1 MIFKESTT
9 NIITLPSRRGKG
21 EVFTKLGRIPGA
33 QMIYV
38 SALACTR
45 HRNVDFINLQRQGR
59 LSFLMFDEVDM
70 VTGDYIDKTKQAA
83 AEIAAERSPSGIV
96 LLTGCQSAL
105 LSTDYKLLTDEI
117 EGEIGVPVR
126 VHDGCRLCGFDEEEG
141 GSSSIDRILYDFIR
155 PAQRGAEVSVNLIG
169 TAELDESNELLTVL
183 KNAGVQTIRSLARC
197 KTQADYQAMGGA
209 HVNIITST
217 NDTELAVY
225 LEEKL
230 GIPWVCLG
238 GIYSAEDLAASYEKL
253 GALLNCAIDLSGQA
267 EVLSE
272 HLQQVKAL
280 TEGKTITVEDDGEL
294 AKWLLSEGFPVTALR
309 INPHQGITKELRA
322 WLQEHGVDVQNAM
335 RGPGGKPGG
344 GRPGGHGGHGGG
356 RPDGPGGGKPG
367 RGGPQTLKVGYA
379 GAMAAL
385 ENLKRSAGGDA
396 E

>member
-1 MIFKESTT
+1 MRPYVEPEYP
-9 NIITLPSRRGKG
+9 ITLSSRRGKG
-21 EVFTKLGRIPGA
+21 EVFTKLGRIPDA

-59 LSFLMFDEVDM
+59 LSFLMFDGIDM

-83 AEIAAERSPSGIV
+83 AEIAAERNPSGIV

-105 LSTDYKLLTDEI
+105 LSTDYKLLSDEI
-117 EGEIGVPVR
+117 EQEIGVPVR

-141 GSSSIDRILYDFIR
+141 GPSAVDRILYDFIR
-155 PAQRGAEVSVNLIG
+155 STQRSEIPCVNLIG

-183 KNAGVQTIRSLARC
+183 KNAGVETIHSLARC
-197 KTQADYQAMGGA
+197 KTQADYQAMGSA

-217 NDTELAVY
+217 NDTELAIY

-238 GIYSAEDLAASYEKL
+238 GIYSTADLTSAYAKL
-253 GALLNCAIDLSGQA
+253 GELLGHTIDLSEQSDA
-267 EVLSE
+267 LSRQLE
-272 HLQQVKAL
+272 QTKAM

-294 AKWLLSEGFPVTALR
+294 AKWLFTEGFPVTTVKL
-309 INPHQGITKELRA
+309 NPHQGITKELRL
-322 WLQEHGVDVQNAM
+322 WLEEQGIKVEGAM
-335 RGPGGKPGG
+335 RGPGGKG
-344 GRPGGHGGHGGG
+344 GRPGGHGGPGGG
-356 RPDGPGGGKPG
+356 RPGGKGGKPG
-367 RGGPQTLKVGYA
+367 GRPEPMQVGYA

-385 ENLKRSAGGDA
+385 NNLKRSAGGDA
-396 E
+396 R